1 MDIRAE
7 AGARGGTTPSPE
19 THSGPYV
26 YFDNNAT
33 TPLDPRVRDAML
45 PWLSGLHGNP
55 SSAHGIGRTAKQA
68 VETAR
73 QQVATMLGGQPSE
86 VVFTAS
92 GSESNNMVIRSLAEA
107 SGYRGHL
114 VFSTLEHP
122 SIRAAIQRAVDLGME
137 ATELAP
143 GADGVVTVEAVV
155 EALRDDTRLVCL
167 MQANNE
173 VGTLQPIQQ
182 VATLCRQRGIPVLC
196 DAVQGVG
203 KLPLD
208 VEQLGVDFVTLG
220 GHKFH
225 GPLGCA
231 VLWIRQGHEVTPLVL
246 GAPQEG
252 GRRAGTENVPGIVG
266 LGEACRLADE
276 ERAQRHAQLLAL
288 RCRLEEGLAAI
299 DGTSVHCADGE
310 RLPHT
315 SHVAFEEI
323 SGHQLMLRL
332 DERGFGV
339 STGSAC
345 NSGRPQPSGTMVAMG
360 VPEAEALA
368 SLRISFGITND
379 GQEIDRFLVVLKE
392 EVEAMRLAVRTPDP
406 CKAH

>member
-1 MDIRAE
+1 MDARVDSDDTSTE
-7 AGARGGTTPSPE
+7 A
-19 THSGPYV
+19 YV

-45 PWLSGLHGNP
+45 PWFSGLHGNP
-55 SSAHGIGRTAKQA
+55 SSAHATGRAAKHA

-86 VVFTAS
+86 VIFTAS

-107 SGYRGHL
+107 CEHRGHMI
-114 VFSTLEHP
+114 FSTLEHP
-122 SIRAAIQRAVDLGME
+122 SVRAAIARAVDHGME
-137 ATELAP
+137 ATELRP
-143 GADGVVTVEAVV
+143 GADGVVDAAAVAA
-155 EALRDDTRLVCL
+155 ALRDDTRLVCL

-173 VGTLQPIQQ
+173 LGTLQPVRQ
-182 VATLCRQRGIPVLC
+182 VTDLCRARNVPVLC

-203 KLPLD
+203 KIPLD
-208 VEQLGVDFVTLG
+208 VNELGVDFITLG

-231 VLWIRQGHEVTPLVL
+231 ILWVRGGRQLTPLVL
-246 GAPQEG
+246 GASQEG

-266 LGEACRLADE
+266 LGEACRLAFE
-276 ERAQRHAQLLAL
+276 ERTQRHAQLLDL
-288 RCRLEEGLAAI
+288 RQRLEDGLAAI
-299 DGTSVHCADGE
+299 DGAIVHCADGE

-315 SHVAFEEI
+315 SHVAFTGV

-332 DERGFGV
+332 DARGFGV

-345 NSGRPQPSGTMVAMG
+345 HSGRPQPSRTLTAMG
-360 VPEAEALA
+360 VSQAEALA
-368 SLRISFGITND
+368 SLRISFGIANHP
-379 GQEIDRFLVVLKE
+379 QEIDRFLAVLAD
-392 EVEAMRLAVRTPDP
+392 EVATLRNASMAEART
-406 CKAH
+406 ATAGMGAAG

>member
-1 MDIRAE
+1 MESALAE
-7 AGARGGTTPSPE
+7 TVA
-19 THSGPYV
+19 

-45 PWLSGLHGNP
+45 PWLTGMHGNP
-55 SSAHGIGRTAKQA
+55 SSAHRVGRAAKEA

-73 QQVATMLGGQPSE
+73 QQVADLLAGEPSE
-86 VVFTAS
+86 VIFTAS

-107 SGYRGHL
+107 SEYRGHF
-114 VFSTLEHP
+114 VYSALEHP
-122 SIRAAIQRAVDLGME
+122 SIRAAIARAVSLGME

-143 GADGVVTVEAVV
+143 GADGVVSVEAVSG
-155 EALRDDTRLVCL
+155 ALRDDTRLVCL

-173 VGTLQPIQQ
+173 LGTLQPVRE
-182 VATLCRQRGIPVLC
+182 VASLCRRRGVPVLC

-203 KLPLD
+203 KLCLD
-208 VEQLGVDFVTLG
+208 AKQLGVDFITLG

-231 VLWIRQGHEVTPLVL
+231 VLWVRRGHSVTPLVL
-246 GAPQEG
+246 GASQEG

-266 LGEACRLADE
+266 LGEACRLAAE
-276 ERAQRHAQLLAL
+276 ERQQRHAQLLAL
-288 RCRLEEGLAAI
+288 RRRLEDGLRDIEGAI
-299 DGTSVHCADGE
+299 IHCDAVE

-315 SHVAFEEI
+315 THVAFDGI

-332 DERGFGV
+332 DARGIAV

-345 NSGRPQPSGTMVAMG
+345 HSGRPQPSRTLLAMG

-368 SLRISFGITND
+368 SLRISSGIAN
-379 GQEIDRFLVVLKE
+379 RPE
-392 EVEAMRLAVRTPDP
+392 EVDHLLTALAEEVAALRSSEVSPRRHSLG
-406 CKAH
+406 AA